1 MLTLIVNV
9 IWLPM
14 MPCRF
19 CRYKVAP
26 SYSYAAAYPAPV
38 YSAAALPS
46 TGVYTRPVIGA
57 GYSLI

>member
-1 MLTLIVNV
+1 
-9 IWLPM
+9 M
-14 MPCRF
+14 MPCLF

-38 YSAAALPS
+38 YSAAALP
-46 TGVYTRPVIGA
+46 TAGVYTSPVIRA